1 MSQVDIMIV
10 CKLLT
15 MSHVQAGHW
24 RVSMGGLVSD
34 TEDEGDEDVAGSQ
47 VMGSQGGGKGRTK
60 RAASHKSK
68 VQHIVVSVVL
78 NSDMCTHRHL
88 LHRRHP
94 AKEHEAEVRY
104 KRIILCY
111 CAASLC
117 DEMLRRGLRLKARKA
132 RRYWVELR

>member
-1 MSQVDIMIV
+1 MSQVDIV

-68 VQHIVVSVVL
+68 VQHILVLVVL
-78 NSDMCTHRHL
+78 NPDMRTYRRL

-94 AKEHEAEVRY
+94 AREHEAEVRY
-104 KRIILCY
+104 EIIILGSY
-111 CAASLC
+111 GASLC
-117 DEMLRRGLRLKARKA
+117 DEMRGRGLRLKALKG
-132 RRYWVELR
+132 RRYRAELR

>member
-1 MSQVDIMIV
+1 MSQVDIV

-34 TEDEGDEDVAGSQ
+34 TEDEGDEDVAGPQ
-47 VMGSQGGGKGRTK
+47 VMGFQGGGKGSTK

-68 VQHIVVSVVL
+68 VQHILVSVVL
-78 NSDMCTHRHL
+78 NSDMCTYRRL

-94 AKEHEAEVRY
+94 AR
-104 KRIILCY
+104 
-111 CAASLC
+111 ST
-117 DEMLRRGLRLKARKA
+117 RRKSGMKSSFLVHMVPCIVMRCCTGGFVSRPS
-132 RRYWVELR
+132 REGVTERNSGE

>member
-1 MSQVDIMIV
+1 MSQFDIM

-15 MSHVQAGHW
+15 MSHVQAGHG

-47 VMGSQGGGKGRTK
+47 VMGSQGGGRGSTK

-68 VQHIVVSVVL
+68 VQHIVALVVL
-78 NSDMCTHRHL
+78 NSDMRTYRRL

-94 AKEHEAEVRY
+94 AREHKAEVRY
-104 KRIILCY
+104 EIIIIRSY
-111 CAASLC
+111 GA
-117 DEMLRRGLRLKARKA
+117 
-132 RRYWVELR
+132 